1 MVRIHSNRNEQ
12 VENPPRQQRGRS
24 YQPSLFSACSYN
36 QKGRSRPYPTMN
48 ESDKKQAVKKR
59 MQELSADPDFVAKL
73 EEEEKVIQTGLLS
86 REEYIKKTAQQ
97 ISEKE
102 AAEAKR

>member
-1 MVRIHSNRNEQ
+1 
-12 VENPPRQQRGRS
+12 
-24 YQPSLFSACSYN
+24 
-36 QKGRSRPYPTMN
+36 MN